1 MGLAAASQPET
12 RASDGTVVCPRC
24 RCRLPRGEEYVPVV
38 FSDDEFTW
46 CLPCWSSDEEM
57 ERVLQAHGLLGDQS
71 ARVA

>member
-1 MGLAAASQPET
+1 M
-12 RASDGTVVCPRC
+12 
-24 RCRLPRGEEYVPVV
+24 V